1 MAINM
6 NRRVGFIIAAV
17 LSLALFSGILSAA
30 QPPFQGK
37 AIRIVVGF
45 SAGGG
50 FDTYSRAIARH
61 MGKHIPGNPSIIVEN
76 MTGAGS
82 IVAANHLYR
91 IAKPD
96 GLTIGNFHGFQ
107 ILNQVLGA
115 PGIEFDARKLAWLGV
130 PVQDTGAC
138 ALTRASGIASIE
150 QWKAAKQPVKLGGV
164 GPGDASYGMA
174 KVLKE
179 VLGLPVQPIPG
190 YKGTADIRLAA
201 ESGELAGGC
210 WQWESIKV
218 IWRKGLETGDAKLIL
233 QLVSKPHPELAKV
246 PLAVDLA
253 KSDEARLLLQAAV
266 HDPNSITR
274 PYSLPPGTPKERVKI
289 LQKAFVDTMKDPEF
303 LAEAKK
309 SNLDIDPV
317 SPEEVEKTVA
327 RFFKLDA
334 ALVAK
339 LREILK

>member
-1 MAINM
+1 M
-6 NRRVGFIIAAV
+6 NRRVCFLIAALV
-17 LSLALFSGILSAA
+17 SLGLFGGALYAA
-30 QPPFQGK
+30 QPAFEGK
-37 AIRIVVGF
+37 TIRIVVGF

-61 MGKHIPGNPSIIVEN
+61 MGKHIPGNPTIIVEN

-107 ILNQVLGA
+107 VLNQVLGA
-115 PGIEFDARKLAWLGV
+115 PGIEFDARKFEWLGV

-138 ALTRASGIASIE
+138 GLTKASGIASLE
-150 QWKAAKQPVKLGGV
+150 QWRATKQPVKLGGV

-174 KVLKE
+174 RVLKE

-190 YKGTADIRLAA
+190 YKGTAEIRLAA

-218 IWRKGLETGDAKLIL
+218 IWRKALETGEVNIVI
-233 QLVSKPHPELAKV
+233 QLVAKPHPELPKV
-246 PLAVDLA
+246 PLAASLA
-253 KSDEARLLLQAAV
+253 KTEEARLLLQAAV

-274 PYSLPPGTPKERVKI
+274 PYSLPPGTPKDRVQL
-289 LQKAFVDTMKDPEF
+289 LQKAFMDTMTDPEF
-303 LAEAKK
+303 LADAKK
-309 SNLDIDPV
+309 GQLDIDPV
-317 SPEEVEKTVA
+317 SGEEVEKTVA
-327 RFFKLDA
+327 RFFKLDP

>member
-1 MAINM
+1 MITKIFLLITAI
-6 NRRVGFIIAAV
+6 
-17 LSLALFSGILSAA
+17 LFLTVSADQILAA
-30 QPPFQGK
+30 QPPFEGK
-37 AIRIVVGF
+37 AIRIIVGF

-50 FDTYSRAIARH
+50 FDTYSRTIARH
-61 MGKHIPGNPSIIVEN
+61 MGKHIPGNPSMVVEN

-91 IAKPD
+91 VAKPD

-115 PGIEFDARKLAWLGV
+115 PGIEFDARKLEWLGV

-138 ALTRASGIASIE
+138 ALTKASGIGSIE
-150 QWKAAKQPVKLGGV
+150 QWQAAKQPVKLGGV

-201 ESGELAGGC
+201 ESGEIAGGC

-218 IWRKGLETGDAKLIL
+218 IWRQGIETGEANVVL
-233 QLVSKPHPELAKV
+233 QLVPKPHPELSKV
-246 PLAVDLA
+246 PLAVSLA
-253 KSDEARLLLQAAV
+253 KTDEARTLLQAAV

-274 PYSLPPGTPKERVKI
+274 PYSLPPGTPKDRVKI
-289 LQKAFVDTMKDPEF
+289 LQKAFMDTMKDPEF
-303 LAEAKK
+303 LADAKK
-309 SNLDIDPV
+309 SQLDIDPV
-317 SPEEVEKTVA
+317 APEEVEKTVA
-327 RFFKLDA
+327 RFFKLDPT
-334 ALVAK
+334 LIAK

>member
-1 MAINM
+1 MITKIFLLITAI
-6 NRRVGFIIAAV
+6 
-17 LSLALFSGILSAA
+17 LFLTVSADQILAA
-30 QPPFQGK
+30 QPLFEGK
-37 AIRIVVGF
+37 AIRIIVGF

-50 FDTYSRAIARH
+50 FDTYSRTIARH
-61 MGKHIPGNPSIIVEN
+61 MGKHIPGNPSMVVEN

-91 IAKPD
+91 VAKPD

-107 ILNQVLGA
+107 ILNQVLAA
-115 PGIEFDARKLAWLGV
+115 PGIEFDARKLEWLGV

-138 ALTRASGIASIE
+138 ALTRASGIGSLK
-150 QWKAAKQPVKLGGV
+150 QWQAAKQPVKLGGV

-174 KVLKE
+174 RVLKE

-201 ESGELAGGC
+201 ESGEIAGGC

-218 IWRKGLETGDAKLIL
+218 IWRQGIETGEANLVL
-233 QLVSKPHPELAKV
+233 QLVPKPHPELSKV
-246 PLAVDLA
+246 PLAVSLA
-253 KSDEARLLLQAAV
+253 KTDEARTLLQAAV

-274 PYSLPPGTPKERVKI
+274 PYSLPPGTPKDRVKI
-289 LQKAFVDTMKDPEF
+289 LQKAFMDTMTDPEF
-303 LAEAKK
+303 LADAKK
-309 SNLDIDPV
+309 SQLDIDPL
-317 SPEEVEKTVA
+317 PAEEVEKTVA
-327 RFFKLDA
+327 RFFKLDT